1 MTRPG
6 PTPVTLAAVAALA
19 LAACGGGGRAL
30 RKSPD
35 ETELR
40 ARVAARGATF
50 LGQGRERFTVGQE
63 TFNADCAGYVEA
75 VYAAEGIPLRR
86 ILRAAAPKESSAV
99 VMAWEAS
106 ARYGER
112 WRDRGRRPEPGDLV
126 FFDQTWDRDRDG
138 KRDDPLTH
146 VGLVE
151 WVNTDG
157 TVTFLHRGGSGVVRA
172 VMNLDRPDKARDQAG
187 RPLNS
192 QIRSKVRPGDQTPVL
207 AGQLFAGFG
216 RIDVGR
222 APR

>member
-1 MTRPG
+1 
-6 PTPVTLAAVAALA
+6 V
-19 LAACGGGGRAL
+19 
-30 RKSPD
+30 
-35 ETELR
+35 
-40 ARVAARGATF
+40 
-50 LGQGRERFTVGQE
+50 GREAT
-63 TFNADCAGYVEA
+63 
-75 VYAAEGIPLRR
+75 
-86 ILRAAAPKESSAV
+86 
-99 VMAWEAS
+99 
-106 ARYGER
+106 GER
-112 WRDRGRRPEPGDLV
+112 WRDRGRRPDPGDLV

-151 WVNTDG
+151 WVNQDG

-172 VMNLDRPDKARDQAG
+172 VMNLDHPDKARDEAG

-192 QIRSKVRPGDQTPVL
+192 QIRSKVRPGDETPVL